1 MAFFSRTF
9 RKPKSAAG
17 PEQRHE
23 ALQPKT
29 LRQFQP
35 LDRLSE
41 DQLIVLANRAEH
53 RMLGAGQKLFE
64 RGSRDGLDYFL
75 LSGSLEL
82 TSGDGRKLI
91 VAADSEKARSAI
103 ARLQPRMY
111 DAVAAEPCDFL
122 IIEQDV
128 LNQLLK
134 KAPLDAGEV
143 QDAGIQ
149 GADEEHDLLMEFY
162 ADLKANKVELPSV
175 PDIAWKV
182 RRVADDDLSTAQ
194 DIATVI
200 TADVAMSAKVV
211 KACNSPIYRG
221 FSDVTNVREAVVRLG
236 TNATRQLVTVFAMRE
251 IFRSRHPQLKQRM
264 ESLWQHSRE
273 VAALSWVLAHHCE
286 GVNPEEALLAG
297 LLHDI
302 GAIPVLVH
310 AEHHVNLFADEQRLD
325 KVVTA
330 MRAEIGAAM
339 LTDWGFPAG
348 FVEVAQYAEDWH
360 YQSREAKPVL
370 ADVVIVAQLH
380 SMISNQRNEGLP
392 AFEQVPAYQRLG
404 ELELSASRS
413 LQLLNEGRDKVQ
425 EVQRLLATG

>member
-1 MAFFSRTF
+1 MSFFSRAF
-9 RKPKSAAG
+9 RKPKSASG
-17 PEQRHE
+17 SLQRQE
-23 ALQPKT
+23 AMSPKM

-41 DQLIVLANRAEH
+41 EQLIVLANRAEH
-53 RMLGAGQKLFE
+53 RSLGGGQKLFE

-75 LSGSLEL
+75 LSGALEL
-82 TSGDGRKLI
+82 TSGDGRRLT
-91 VAADSEKARSAI
+91 VSTGSDKARAAI

-111 DAVAAEPCDFL
+111 DAVAAEPCEFL
-122 IIEQDV
+122 VIEQDV

-143 QDAGIQ
+143 QNAGMQ
-149 GADEEHDLLMEFY
+149 SADEEHDLLMEFY
-162 ADLKANKVELPSV
+162 ADLKANKVEVPSV

-182 RRVADDDLSTAQ
+182 RRVADDDMSTAQ
-194 DIATVI
+194 DIAAVI
-200 TADVAMSAKVV
+200 TADMAMSAKIV

-251 IFRSRHPQLKQRM
+251 VFRSRHPQLKQRM

-273 VAALSWVLAHHCE
+273 VAALSWVLAQHSD
-286 GVNPEEALLAG
+286 GINPEEALLAG

-325 KVVTA
+325 KVIA
-330 MRAEIGAAM
+330 DMRAEIGSAM
-339 LTDWGFPAG
+339 LTDWGFPAS
-348 FVEVAQYAEDWH
+348 FVEAVQYAEDWH
-360 YQSREAKPVL
+360 YQSREATPVL

-380 SMISNQRNEGLP
+380 SMINSQCNEGLP
-392 AFEQVPAYQRLG
+392 AFEQVPAYRRLG

-425 EVQRLLATG
+425 EVQRLLAAG